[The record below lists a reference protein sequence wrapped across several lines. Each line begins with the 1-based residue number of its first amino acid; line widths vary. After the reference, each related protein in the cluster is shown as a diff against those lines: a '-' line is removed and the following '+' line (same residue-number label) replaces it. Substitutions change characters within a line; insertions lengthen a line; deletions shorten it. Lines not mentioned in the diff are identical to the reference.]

1 MLKANKLKKTNTTN
15 NKKPRFNRI
24 KSKAFVLPSLITV
37 ISLFFGFVATI
48 NAFNSEY
55 EIAATFILFSVIAD
69 ACDGRVARRLN
80 VTSDFGKE
88 LDSLSDL
95 IAFGMAP
102 AIILYTWG
110 FYSMA
115 NEFGIVVAFI
125 YLACGAMR
133 LARFNVGA
141 SSANIPKNYFQGLP
155 IPGGAGIIAIL
166 CFIYPE
172 PIINE
177 QYASGLIV
185 LSILVSALMVSSIP
199 YPSAKNFNFKEV
211 NKGVIFITLA
221 LVIAFLYYNPK
232 VTLAL
237 GFLGYGLSGII
248 LSSYNLILK
257 VFKKQVN
264 TI

>member
-1 MLKANKLKKTNTTN
+1 MLKVNKFKKPNQANKKL
-15 NKKPRFNRI
+15 RFNKI

-37 ISLFFGFVATI
+37 ISLFFGFVATL
-48 NAFNSEY
+48 NAFNGEY

-69 ACDGRVARRLN
+69 AFDGRVARRLN

-110 FYSMA
+110 FHSMA
-115 NEFGIVVAFI
+115 DEFGIVVAFI
-125 YLACGAMR
+125 YLACGTMR

-141 SSANIPKNYFQGLP
+141 SSAANVPKNYFQGLP
-155 IPGGAGIIAIL
+155 IPGGAGIIVIL

-177 QYASGLIV
+177 QYASALIA
-185 LSILVSALMVSSIP
+185 LSLLVSALMVSSIP
-199 YPSAKNFNFKEV
+199 YPSAKNFNLKQINIGLF
-211 NKGVIFITLA
+211 FLALA
-221 LVIAFLYYNPK
+221 LVIAFLYYNLK
-232 VTLAL
+232 VSLAL
-237 GFLGYGLSGII
+237 GFLGYGLSGIV
-248 LSSYNLILK
+248 LK
-257 VFKKQVN
+257 VYTWTQKRFKKQVN